1 LVRNPKI
8 LLLDEATSAL
18 DLESEKI
25 VQEALD
31 KAKLGRTTIII
42 AHRLSTIRNADLI
55 VGISG
60 GVVGEIGTHEELMA
74 KKGIY
79 WDLVQRQTNQ
89 EEKEKEK
96 RKAKGEKE
104 IVEKNEAG
112 AFNRAASARSKAS
125 IASIQSVTEETKK
138 YRFYEIENLL
148 WKLNRPEGFFI
159 FLGAFSQLIQGM
171 VFPAVAILFTNI
183 YTIFTETADQQ
194 ITDSLTYLGYIF
206 GIAALAFIANLLS
219 SYSFSVANARLTKR
233 IRKQMITSMIRQ
245 EMAWLGFILFF
256 LNHRTLNFF

>member
-1 LVRNPKI
+1 MVRNPKI
-8 LLLDEATSAL
+8 LLLDETTSAL

-60 GVVGEIGTHEELMA
+60 GVVGEIGTHDELME

-96 RKAKGEKE
+96 MKAKGEKE
-104 IVEKNEAG
+104 VVAKQEAG
-112 AFNRAASARSKAS
+112 AFNRAVSARSKAS
-125 IASIQSVTEETKK
+125 IASVQSIAEETKK
-138 YRFYEIENLL
+138 YGFFEIESMI
-148 WKLNRPEGFFI
+148 WKLNRPEAFFTL
-159 FLGAFSQLIQGM
+159 LGAFCQFIQGM
-171 VFPAVAILFTNI
+171 IFPGVAILFSKN
-183 YTIFTETADQQ
+183 
-194 ITDSLTYLGYIF
+194 YL
-206 GIAALAFIANLLS
+206 N
-219 SYSFSVANARLTKR
+219 
-233 IRKQMITSMIRQ
+233 
-245 EMAWLGFILFF
+245 
-256 LNHRTLNFF
+256 NF